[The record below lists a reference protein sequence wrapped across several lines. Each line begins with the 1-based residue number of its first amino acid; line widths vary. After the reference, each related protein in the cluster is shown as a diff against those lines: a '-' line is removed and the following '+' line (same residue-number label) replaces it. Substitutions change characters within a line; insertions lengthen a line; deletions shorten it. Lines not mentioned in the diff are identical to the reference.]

1 MNANNNTT
9 SNTEEF
15 KYFTTMDTIV
25 HEILNSDDFVHNIV
39 KEVKK
44 ATKKA
49 AKKATKKATKKAAKK
64 AAKKAVKKAIKRNN
78 VAEKALEMMYDPMTT
93 EDAIATTK
101 EFKNMHNPVNDI
113 ATTKEFKNMYN
124 PVEDAIATVK
134 EFENMHKHMTNECTT
149 NNTEKKAEVKY
160 SMTGEKV
167 DYDDN
172 VEW

>member
-1 MNANNNTT
+1 MRTNNTT
-9 SNTEEF
+9 NNTKATANNTEEF

-25 HEILNSDDFVHNIV
+25 HEIINSDDFVHNIV

-64 AAKKAVKKAIKRNN
+64 AVKKAIKRNN
-78 VAEKALEMMYDPMTT
+78 VAEKAFEKLYDPMTA
-93 EDAIATTK
+93 EDATANTK
-101 EFKNMHNPVNDI
+101 EFEN
-113 ATTKEFKNMYN
+113 TYN

-134 EFENMHKHMTNECTT
+134 GF
-149 NNTEKKAEVKY
+149 EKKAEVKY

>member
-39 KEVKK
+39 KEV
-44 ATKKA
+44 
-49 AKKATKKATKKAAKK
+49 KKATKKAAKK